1 MRFKG
6 HQDAVINQ
14 DKRIKKAQSSVSL
27 HVLETLVKDDKG
39 PEGSDRFESLFN
51 DSKSRKKT
59 VTANKAK
66 QLPSIENRMQ
76 CHHTQ
81 KFIHTTSW

>member
-27 HVLETLVKDDKG
+27 HVLETLVKDDKDAFG
-39 PEGSDRFESLFN
+39 REGALLVLVGQR
-51 DSKSRKKT
+51 
-59 VTANKAK
+59 
-66 QLPSIENRMQ
+66 
-76 CHHTQ
+76 
-81 KFIHTTSW
+81 